1 VMHRPCF
8 FYVAFFVLLL
18 ASSSSNTLAYW
29 PIVFQV
35 AKEGAEFTF
44 VQGPHQLAEG
54 KLSLNP
60 SNSSIE
66 TIVSYDFVL
75 REFVSFSEEILKAT
89 EVYLQVYPADVRA
102 HKYGK
107 TGNVYFNGAIIK
119 RFNLTWSCPEEEFF
133 FDESNYRFTQNMLNF
148 PIPMY
153 GRFSDSSLFI
163 PVSTSLL
170 ATHINATFRMDPNVM
185 WDVYVISIIVH
196 IIHEDISPW
205 WLDNLPIICGIV
217 SAEIIGIA
225 FTVKAFRKLF
235 PKERESHSHK
245 SLL

>member
-1 VMHRPCF
+1 MHRPRF
-8 FYVAFFVLLL
+8 FCVAFSVLLI
-18 ASSSSNTLAYW
+18 ASSSSNALAYW

-89 EVYLQVYPADVRA
+89 EAYLQLYPADVRA
-102 HKYGK
+102 HEYGK
-107 TGNVYFNGAIIK
+107 TGHVYFNGAIIK
-119 RFNLTWSCPEEEFF
+119 RFNLTCSCPEEEFF
-133 FDESNYRFTQNMLNF
+133 FDGSNYRFTQSMLDF

-153 GRFSDSSLFI
+153 RHFSNSSLFI

-196 IIHEDISPW
+196 IVHEEVSPW
-205 WLDNLPIICGIV
+205 WLENLPIICGIV
-217 SAEIIGIA
+217 SAEIICIA
-225 FTVKAFRKLF
+225 FAARTLRKLL
-235 PKERESHSHK
+235 PEEKESYSHK